1 MECPSARKHLVKNC
15 SERKDVRAMIDSLS
29 ADLFGRH
36 VTDRADYYTGT
47 GVNASR
53 GNVGLLLAAISLY
66 ELGNSKVQNLHAAI
80 FGDEDVLRLQVAM
93 DDPFLVR
100 SGQTMRNLDRI
111 VDRFALRLRRA
122 AQSFAQRLAF
132 EQFRDDVRRTVMHAN
147 IVDGKNVGMV
157 QRAGSLCFLLETP
170 QSILIL

>member
-1 MECPSARKHLVKNC
+1 
-15 SERKDVRAMIDSLS
+15 MIDSLS

-36 VTDRADYYTGT
+36 VTDRADYYTWT

-100 SGQTMRNLDRI
+100 SRQTMRNLDRI

-122 AQSFAQRLAF
+122 AQSFAQRLTF
-132 EQFRDDVRRTVMHAN
+132 EQFRDDVRRTVVHAD
-147 IVDGKNVGMV
+147 IVNLQNVRMV
-157 QRAGSLCFLLETP
+157 QGTRSLCFLLESP

>member
-1 MECPSARKHLVKNC
+1 MERPSARKHLVKNC
-15 SERKDVRAMIDSLS
+15 AERKDVRAMIDSLS

-36 VTDRADYYTGT
+36 VTDRADYYTWT

-53 GNVGLLLAAISLY
+53 GNVRLLLAAISLY
-66 ELGNSKVQNLHAAI
+66 ELGNAKVQNLHASI

-100 SGQTMRNLDRI
+100 SRQTMRNLDRI
-111 VDRFALRLRRA
+111 VDRFAFRLRRA

-132 EQFRDDVRRTVMHAN
+132 EQFRDDVRRAVMRAD

-157 QRAGSLCFLLETP
+157 QGARSLRFLLETP
-170 QSILIL
+170 QAILIL